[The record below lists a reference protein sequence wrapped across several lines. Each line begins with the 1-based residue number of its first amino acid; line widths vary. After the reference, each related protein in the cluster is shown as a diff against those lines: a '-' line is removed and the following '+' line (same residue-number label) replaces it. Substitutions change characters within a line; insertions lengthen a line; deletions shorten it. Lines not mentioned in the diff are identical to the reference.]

1 MNSCTWVLASGNL
14 GKAKEFEQA
23 LSSRGIELVSQ
34 ASLGVSAIDEPH
46 GTFVENALRK
56 ARHAAAHTGRPSLA
70 DDSGLV
76 VPALGGAPGVHS
88 ARFFASDVAR
98 TNARA
103 TAEALSELPTDEAN
117 WRWLLHRMQG
127 LEGGAREARF
137 VCVLVALRSADDP
150 WPLVAL
156 GQWPGQ
162 ILQSASGTQGFG
174 YDPIFYD
181 PKLGRPAAS
190 LSLEEKVR
198 VSHRGRALDQLIRML
213 DDAKGPFT
221 A

>member
-1 MNSCTWVLASGNL
+1 MLASGNL

-23 LSSRGIELVSQ
+23 FLGHGIALVSQ

-56 ARHAAAHTGRPSLA
+56 ARHAAAQTGRPSLA

-76 VPALGGAPGVHS
+76 VPALGGAPGVQS
-88 ARFFASDVAR
+88 ARFFASDGAR
-98 TNARA
+98 TDARA
-103 TAEALSELPTDEAN
+103 AAEALSGLPTDEAN

-127 LEGGAREARF
+127 LEGVARAARF
-137 VCVLVALRSADDP
+137 VCVLVVLRSADDP
-150 WPLVAL
+150 WPLVAM

-162 ILQSASGTQGFG
+162 ILQSATGTQGFG

-181 PKLGRPAAS
+181 PELGRSAAS
-190 LSLEEKVR
+190 LSLEEKLR
-198 VSHRGRALDQLIRML
+198 VSHRGRALDQLMGML
-213 DDAKGPFT
+213 DEAKGPFT

>member
-1 MNSCTWVLASGNL
+1 
-14 GKAKEFEQA
+14 
-23 LSSRGIELVSQ
+23 
-34 ASLGVSAIDEPH
+34 
-46 GTFVENALRK
+46 
-56 ARHAAAHTGRPSLA
+56 
-70 DDSGLV
+70 
-76 VPALGGAPGVHS
+76 
-88 ARFFASDVAR
+88 
-98 TNARA
+98 
-103 TAEALSELPTDEAN
+103 
-117 WRWLLHRMQG
+117 MQG
-127 LEGGAREARF
+127 LEGAAREARF
-137 VCVLVALRSADDP
+137 VCVLVALRSAEDP

-181 PKLGRPAAS
+181 PGLGRSAAS

-213 DDAKGPFT
+213 DDATGPST

>member
-1 MNSCTWVLASGNL
+1 MLASGNL
-14 GKAKEFEQA
+14 GKAREFERA
-23 LSSRGIELVSQ
+23 LSGRGIALVSQ

-88 ARFFASDVAR
+88 ARFFASDVVR
-98 TNARA
+98 TDARA
-103 TAEALSELPTDEAN
+103 AAEALSGLPTDEAN

-127 LEGGAREARF
+127 LEGAAREARF
-137 VCVLVALRSADDP
+137 VCVLVALSAADDP

-174 YDPIFYD
+174 YDPIFFD
-181 PKLGRPAAS
+181 PQLGRSAAS
-190 LSLEEKVR
+190 LSLEEKLH
-198 VSHRGRALDQLIRML
+198 VSHRGRALDQLTRML
-213 DDAKGPFT
+213 DNAMGPST

>member
-1 MNSCTWVLASGNL
+1 VSSCTWVLATGNL
-14 GKAKEFEQA
+14 GKAKEFERA
-23 LSSRGIELVSQ
+23 LSGHGIHLVSQ
-34 ASLGVSAIDEPH
+34 ASLGVSATDEPH

-88 ARFFASDVAR
+88 ARFFASDVVR
-98 TNARA
+98 TDARA
-103 TAEALSELPTDEAN
+103 AAEALSGLPTDEAN

-127 LEGGAREARF
+127 LEGAAREARF
-137 VCVLVALRSADDP
+137 VCVLVALSAADDP

-174 YDPIFYD
+174 YDPIFFD
-181 PKLGRPAAS
+181 PQLGRSAAS
-190 LSLEEKVR
+190 LSLEEKLH
-198 VSHRGRALDQLIRML
+198 VSHRGRALDQLIRMF
-213 DDAKGPFT
+213 DNAMGPST

>member
-1 MNSCTWVLASGNL
+1 VSSCTWVLATGNL
-14 GKAKEFEQA
+14 GKAKEFERA
-23 LSSRGIELVSQ
+23 LSGHGIHLVSQ
-34 ASLGVSAIDEPH
+34 ASLGVCATDEPH

-88 ARFFASDVAR
+88 ARFFASDVVH
-98 TNARA
+98 TDARA
-103 TAEALSELPTDEAN
+103 AAEALSGLPTDEAN

-127 LEGGAREARF
+127 LEGAAREARF

-174 YDPIFYD
+174 YDPIFFD
-181 PKLGRPAAS
+181 PQLGRSAAS
-190 LSLEEKVR
+190 LSLEEKVH
-198 VSHRGRALDQLIRML
+198 VSHRGRALGQLIAML
-213 DDAKGPFT
+213 SDAAGSS
-221 A
+221 AA

>member
-1 MNSCTWVLASGNL
+1 MSSYTWVLASSNL

-23 LSSRGIELVSQ
+23 LSGRGIGLVSQ
-34 ASLGVSAIDEPH
+34 ASLGVSPIDEPH

-56 ARHAAAHTGRPSLA
+56 ARHAASQTGRPSLA

-88 ARFFASDVAR
+88 ARFFASDG
-98 TNARA
+98 ARA
-103 TAEALSELPTDEAN
+103 DARVASEALAELPTDEAN

-127 LEGGAREARF
+127 LEGTAREARF

-150 WPLVAL
+150 WPLVAS

-174 YDPIFYD
+174 YDPIFFD
-181 PKLGRPAAS
+181 PKLGRSAAS
-190 LSLEEKVR
+190 LSLEEKVH

-213 DDAKGPFT
+213 DDDAGPR
-221 A
+221 AA

>member
-1 MNSCTWVLASGNL
+1 VSSCTWVLASGNL
-14 GKAKEFEQA
+14 GKAKEFERA
-23 LSSRGIELVSQ
+23 LSGHGIHLVSQ
-34 ASLGVSAIDEPH
+34 ASLGVCATDEPH

-88 ARFFASDVAR
+88 ARFFASDVVR
-98 TNARA
+98 TDARA
-103 TAEALSELPTDEAN
+103 AAAALSGLPTDEAN

-127 LEGGAREARF
+127 LEGAAREARF

-174 YDPIFYD
+174 YDPIFFD
-181 PKLGRPAAS
+181 PQLGRSAAS
-190 LSLEEKVR
+190 LSLEEKVH
-198 VSHRGRALDQLIRML
+198 VSHRGRALGQLIAML
-213 DDAKGPFT
+213 SDAAGSS
-221 A
+221 AA